1 MRCKACDAELKTGLE
16 RKVGFCEECICI
28 MKKDAGGRAFLMRV
42 FGFETVT
49 KVDPEAIK
57 KRLKKG
63 SPLDESALL
72 QFLFELRKDLST
84 NQSDLRWVKR
94 LLWALI
100 ALFLSHLAVLHFGV
114 GI

>member
-1 MRCKACDAELKTGLE
+1 MRCKACDTELKTGLE
-16 RKVGFCEECICI
+16 KKVGFCEECTRI
-28 MKKDAGGRAFLMRV
+28 MKKDAGGRAFLRRV
-42 FGFETVT
+42 FGFE
-49 KVDPEAIK
+49 KVVRVDVEVI
-57 KRLKKG
+57 KRLKKKG

-72 QFLFELRKDLST
+72 QFLFELRKDVST